1 MKDVLIIG
9 AGSIGHRHL
18 RCFLA
23 TGQVRA
29 ALCDVNRALADEI
42 AAQYG
47 VERVYSTL
55 DEALVSRF
63 DAAVVAAPAHLHVA
77 MATRLAEAGVHLLIE
92 KPLSTTLDGI
102 DELSRTVRDCAVVAA
117 VAYVYHAHP
126 VLQAMKQALDTGRFG
141 RPVQVVAT
149 CGQHF
154 PTYRPAY
161 RDIYYRDRATG
172 GGAIQD
178 ALTHVVNASEWL
190 VGPVDRVLADAA
202 HQVLDGVDVEDTVHL
217 LTRHGDPTGK
227 WDRHRTSCS
236 EPVPFSGH
244 RTSCS
249 EPVPS
254 SDRTSGVEP
263 VPLSVLGCY
272 SLNQHQAPNELTITV
287 ICDRGTVRFEAHHQ
301 RWRWM
306 VQPDEPW
313 HDEPGGEIPRDSLFV
328 SQAQAFLAALDG
340 APPLCTLE
348 EGIQTLRV
356 NLAALESLRQRAW
369 QELPPR

>member
-1 MKDVLIIG
+1 MSEPHPPPGYHARMSQVTANMKHVLIIG

-23 TGQVRA
+23 SGRVRA
-29 ALCDVNRALADEI
+29 ALCDVNRTLADQI

-47 VERVYSTL
+47 VERVYSSL

-63 DAAVVAAPAHLHVA
+63 DAAVIAAPAHLHVA

-102 DELSRTVRDCAVVAA
+102 DELCRTVRHRGVVAA

-202 HQVLDGVDVEDTVHL
+202 HQVLAGVEVEDTVHL
-217 LTRHGDPTGK
+217 LTRHCDPSRK
-227 WDRHRTSCS
+227 WDRHQTSCS
-236 EPVPFSGH
+236 APVP
-244 RTSCS
+244 
-249 EPVPS
+249 V
-254 SDRTSGVEP
+254 
-263 VPLSVLGCY
+263 SVLGCY
-272 SLNQHQAPNELTITV
+272 SLNQHQAPNEVTITV
-287 ICDRGTVRFEAHHQ
+287 ICDRGTVRFEAHQQ

-306 VQPDEPW
+306 VRPDEPW
-313 HDEPGGEIPRDSLFV
+313 QDEPGGEIPRDSLFV
-328 SQAQAFLAALDG
+328 TQAQAFLAALDG